1 MSLTNLFNFHYLK
14 ENLKKSKAVVL
25 LCIFLIPIING
36 IIYLMSAVRGS
47 TIIPDMSDLMPLLT
61 LGMYV
66 IPVILSL
73 SLFDFAYKRNS
84 SDFIVSMPIS
94 KKQIFL
100 TNTLGGIVILLLMNI
115 VNFIFLL
122 IISLLFNNIFIDYRM
137 LFDIFIIYSITYIFV
152 FVSSNIGVSLS
163 GNKITTVV
171 VTMLILFLV
180 PFINTFISTNEF
192 DSNSSDRMDTI
203 KCEREE
209 CTPKNYTCYDEECE
223 LNRKNGV
230 YEVILPEEIDSSYT
244 LPYGFIGTFLLGNS
258 SHSDNA
264 NSILI
269 KEAVL
274 SILYIIL
281 GCFLFKRKKF
291 EVVRTSFKS
300 EKVHIFVRSLTTIPI
315 LCIYY
320 VILRNSSLDVSNLL
334 VFALLLVLII
344 TYLIIYDLITVKR
357 ITNFGK
363 MIASLIIVSLLI
375 VITGGLSSTKSA
387 FVGVDDIKE
396 ITIRN
401 YGIDYSDID
410 VKDRELIDY
419 VVSIYL
425 DNGFDGNPASNFS
438 IILKT
443 KKNNYNISITVTKE
457 QLDYINSKI
466 EKSDS
471 YINHLNNIKKRNVFA
486 VTTGT
491 RELCI
496 KGNSRLYDMIINK
509 YRNSNIYSDNSDPVF
524 KAKLYM
530 YDDYEVKFINL
541 DVSDDKDIVNEMVK
555 LYNLEFS
562 KYLKEKSNFIYS
574 YNVMNV
580 EEEEYVNDFDQNLL
594 KKFLIDHVDDEVDI
608 NKEYRYITLNTYNG
622 SYVFITNATLE
633 FDSLNRSMGDENE

>member
-1 MSLTNLFNFHYLK
+1 MNLTSLFNFHYLK

-36 IIYLMSAVRGS
+36 IIYLMSAVGGHAV
-47 TIIPDMSDLMPLLT
+47 IPDMSDLIPLLT
-61 LGMYV
+61 IGMYV

-73 SLFDFAYKRNS
+73 SLFEFVYKRNS
-84 SDFIVSMPIS
+84 SDFTVSMPIS

-122 IISLLFNNIFIDYRM
+122 VISLLFNNIFIDYRM
-137 LFDIFIIYSITYIFV
+137 LFDILIIYSITYIFV
-152 FVSSNIGVSLS
+152 FVSSNIAVSLS

-180 PFINTFISTNEF
+180 PFINTFISTNGF
-192 DSNSSDRMDTI
+192 NSNPSDRIDSI
-203 KCEREE
+203 KCESEA
-209 CTPKNYTCYDEECE
+209 CAPKNYTCFDEKCE
-223 LNRKNGV
+223 LNRKNGL
-230 YEVILPEEIDSSYT
+230 YEVILPEEVDNSYT
-244 LPYGFIGTFLLGNS
+244 LPYDFVGIFLLGYNS
-258 SHSDNA
+258 YGGNA
-264 NSILI
+264 NSTLI
-269 KEAVL
+269 KEVVL
-274 SILYIIL
+274 SILYIVI
-281 GCFLFKRKKF
+281 GCLLFKRKKF

-300 EKVHIFVRSLTTIPI
+300 ESGHIFARSLTTIPI

-320 VILRNSSLDVSNLL
+320 VILRNFSLDISDLL

-344 TYLIIYDLITVKR
+344 TYLIIYDLITIKR

-375 VITGGLSSTKSA
+375 VITGGLSSTKGDVLDA
-387 FVGVDDIKE
+387 DDIKE
-396 ITIRN
+396 ITIRD
-401 YGIDYSDID
+401 YGIDYSDIEI
-410 VKDRELIDY
+410 KDRELINY
-419 VVSIYL
+419 VVSLYL
-425 DNGFDGNPASNFS
+425 DNDFDGSPVSNFS

-443 KKNNYNISITVTKE
+443 KKNKYNISITVNRE
-457 QLDYINSKI
+457 QLDYIKNRV

-486 VTTGT
+486 VTTDVKD
-491 RELCI
+491 LSI
-496 KGNSRLYDMIINK
+496 KDNSRLYDMIINK
-509 YRNSNIYSDNSDPVF
+509 YRNSDISSNDSDPVF

-530 YDDYEVKFINL
+530 YDDYEVKYINL

-555 LYNLEFS
+555 LYNLEVS
-562 KYLKEKSNFIYS
+562 KYLREKSNFIYS
-574 YNVMNV
+574 YNVKTSGD
-580 EEEEYVNDFDQNLL
+580 EEYINDFDQASL
-594 KKFLIDHVDDEVDI
+594 KKFLIDHFDDEVDI
-608 NKEYRYITLNTYNG
+608 DKEYRYITLNTYNG